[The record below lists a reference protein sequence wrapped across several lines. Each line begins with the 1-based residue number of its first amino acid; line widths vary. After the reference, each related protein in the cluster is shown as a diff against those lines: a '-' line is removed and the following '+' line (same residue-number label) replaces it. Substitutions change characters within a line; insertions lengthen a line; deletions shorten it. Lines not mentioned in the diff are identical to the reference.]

1 MQLRDTLPTVPESR
15 PDSFQGSSML
25 HAMECRREHLDLGL
39 LQERLESKLPRRI
52 VADSSNKQYEVVWRL
67 DRLREPPLPDELLF
81 SPEFLLYPGVHKHR
95 AVSSKSFM
103 TAY

>member
-1 MQLRDTLPTVPESR
+1 
-15 PDSFQGSSML
+15 
-25 HAMECRREHLDLGL
+25 
-39 LQERLESKLPRRI
+39 
-52 VADSSNKQYEVVWRL
+52 
-67 DRLREPPLPDELLF
+67 LF